1 MPITTRM
8 SSEPAADAA
17 FADLLREGVA
27 HHGEGRLAEAERLYR
42 EVLRRDPGHGEA
54 LHLLGLMAGQAG
66 RPDMA
71 LDLLRRAAQ
80 RVPNNANLYNNIG
93 EMLRQLGR
101 MREAIDAYRRAI
113 TLDPNH
119 SAAYANGADA
129 LRAEADR
136 AQALGQGKAAR
147 ELRLLAAKY
156 LSELGLTHW
165 RRLLLEKAEE
175 AYRAA
180 LALDAK
186 NTAALVNLGAVLTK
200 TGRLGEGEAVLR
212 RALALEPNSAEGHA
226 NLGYLLLDRGA
237 REQGVAALRKARSLR
252 GELPSVG
259 DTFAHS
265 ELYYLSYRSEVAP
278 ADLFA
283 AHRQWGLNY
292 VAGLRKAGRDQVTAF
307 ENSRDPDRRLRVGYL
322 SSDMRKHSVS
332 YFFETLLEAHS
343 AAAVETYCYADVAV
357 PDYVTQR
364 LQGLAHQWRPVA
376 GMDDVAVRRQI
387 RADAI
392 DVLVELGGHTSGTR
406 LTVLA
411 VKPAP
416 VTATWL
422 GYPATTGLPTVDYR
436 LTDEVADPPGEA
448 DRLHTETLVRLPHG
462 FLCYRPEDE
471 APAVAPLPAVALG
484 RVTFGSFNNPAKITA
499 ETVGAW
505 SRVLEGVPGSRML
518 LKGTQFADPGTC
530 GHFRRLFA
538 AAGIGPERLEFRGR
552 ATTPAAHLAM
562 YGEVDIG
569 LDPFPYNGTTTTCEA
584 FWMGVPTVS
593 LRGDRHA
600 ARVGASLLTQLGLQ
614 ELIGESLDGYVAA
627 AIALAGDRERLA
639 GLRDGLRTRMLGS
652 PLGDRAGFARR
663 FEAALREMWRRWCA
677 TAPAG

>member
-1 MPITTRM
+1 MPITTGM

-66 RPDMA
+66 RADVA

-80 RVPNNANLYNNIG
+80 RAPNNANLHNNIG

-113 TLDPNH
+113 TLDPSH

-129 LRAEADR
+129 VRAEADR

-165 RRLLLEKAEE
+165 RRLVYDKAEE

-180 LALDAK
+180 LALDPR
-186 NTAALVNLGAVLTK
+186 NTAALINLGAVLTK

-212 RALALEPNSAEGHA
+212 RAIALEPNRAEGHA

-237 REQGVAALRKARSLR
+237 RELGVAALRKARGLR
-252 GELPSVG
+252 GALPG
-259 DTFAHS
+259 IGETFASS
-265 ELYYLSYRSEVAP
+265 ELYYLSFRADVTP
-278 ADLFA
+278 AGLFA
-283 AHRQWGLNY
+283 AHQQWGLDY
-292 VAGLRKAGRDQVTAF
+292 LEALRQAGRGSTPAF
-307 ENSRDPDRRLRVGYL
+307 GNSRDPGRRLRVGYL
-322 SSDMRKHSVS
+322 SADMRKHSVS
-332 YFFETLLEAHS
+332 YFLEPLLEAHS
-343 AAAVETYCYADVAV
+343 AADVETFCYADVGL
-357 PDYVTQR
+357 PDPVTLR
-364 LQGLAHQWRPVA
+364 LQRLAHQWRLVA
-376 GMDDVAVRRQI
+376 GLDDASLQRQI

-392 DVLVELGGHTSGTR
+392 DILVDLGGHTGGSR

-411 VKPAP
+411 PKPAP

-436 LTDEVADPPGEA
+436 LTDEIADPPGEA
-448 DRLHTETLVRLPHG
+448 DNLHTETLVRLPGG
-462 FLCYRPEDE
+462 FLCYRPEGE
-471 APAVAPLPAVALG
+471 APAVAPLPATAQG
-484 RVTFGSFNNPAKITA
+484 RITFGSFNNPGKITA
-499 ETVGAW
+499 GTVRAW
-505 SRVLEGVPGSRML
+505 SRILAGVPGSRML

-530 GHFRRLFA
+530 GHFRDLFA
-538 AAGIGPERLEFRGR
+538 AGGIGPESLEFRGR
-552 ATTPAAHLAM
+552 ATMPAEHLAM

-614 ELIGESLDGYVAA
+614 DLIGESLDGYVAA
-627 AIALAGDRERLA
+627 AVALAGDLERLA
-639 GLRDGLRTRMLGS
+639 ALRDGLRTRMLGS
-652 PLGDRAGFARR
+652 PLCDRAGFARR
-663 FEAALREMWRRWCA
+663 FEAALREMWRRCCA
-677 TAPAG
+677 TPAG